1 MEMDEAIFILRSG
14 KISEKRS
21 AENLRKKFIDLIQGL
36 KIREL
41 APEHLLI
48 LENELDNIFSKLE
61 GSDEISTPK
70 LAKAYHR
77 LLRFVEREFSLIP
90 DGYYGGLCMLW
101 GVLIGAL
108 LLSLSIFYSESFYKF
123 LLPLGGMS
131 AGLLLGCFLD
141 EKAERDGRTL
151 MINKLKAKSLLEI
164 E

>member
-21 AENLRKKFIDLIQGL
+21 AENLRKKFIDLLQGL

-41 APEHLLI
+41 APEHLLL
-48 LENELDNIFSKLE
+48 LERELDTVFINLKDSE
-61 GSDEISTPK
+61 DISTPK
-70 LAKAYHR
+70 LAKSYHR
-77 LLRFVEREFSLIP
+77 LLRFVENEFSLIP
-90 DGYYGGLCMLW
+90 DGYYGGVCMLW
-101 GVLIGAL
+101 GVLIGAC
-108 LLSLSIFYSESFYKF
+108 LLSFSIYYSDSFYKF

-131 AGLLLGCFLD
+131 VGLLVGCFLD